1 MFREQEEGQTD
12 DAVELHHR
20 AEHDAERR
28 PGLLLALYGPERHQ
42 EQGHPLAGAQR
53 GVLHGKEQ
61 QPCQCHEPQK
71 HTHPHRF
78 PRKGSHYQ
86 REHRSVVVDVEVFGI
101 FGIERLAVYG
111 VPEHVAEHQEVVVVA
126 VAQLRHCHQ
135 CWKKGFASNV
145 FIFFNMIAK
154 LRLSA
159 RKAKLILIF
168 RARVGYVI

>member
-1 MFREQEEGQTD
+1 MG
-12 DAVELHHR
+12 
-20 AEHDAERR
+20 AEPPNE
-28 PGLLLALYGPERHQ
+28 
-42 EQGHPLAGAQR
+42 HPLAGAQR

-71 HTHPHRF
+71 HTQPHRF

-135 CWKKGFASNV
+135 RKQCPQPEDCGVAMEERLRKQRLYFLQHDCKVTIKCAKSKIDFDFPSASRLCNLV
-145 FIFFNMIAK
+145 FCTFVF
-154 LRLSA
+154 
-159 RKAKLILIF
+159 
-168 RARVGYVI
+168 